1 MADSPSPI
9 KQVLSQ
15 QAVLAVLD
23 RWDDA
28 RTMMLNFW
36 QGNPHL
42 AAQGGERV
50 RQLVMPLHEVK
61 RLHADDL
68 K

>member
-1 MADSPSPI
+1 MPDSPNSA
-9 KQVLSQ
+9 KQALPQ

-50 RQLVMPLHEVK
+50 RQLVMPLHEVQ

>member
-36 QGNPHL
+36 HRNPHL
-42 AAQGGERV
+42 ASQGGERV
-50 RQLVMPLHEVK
+50 RQLLMPLDEVQ
-61 RLHADDL
+61 RLHAGDL
-68 K
+68 A